1 MAWYSHYLRHLQKL
15 KPRGNVMSKKSANLA
30 VISNNT
36 FESAKAVNLN
46 HYDISSALQTTLDF
60 NKMISIFSHKI
71 ESIIPHS
78 AYVYSNQEFGL
89 EIKNGVFTRH
99 SCSYALKVEEQKLGV
114 LKLMR
119 NHKFDDNEIKL
130 LESLLCCL
138 IYPLK
143 NATLYNQAIRMAYT
157 DPLTQANNRTSFEDS
172 VKREMSLATRNSKSL
187 STIFLDID
195 HFKHINDQYG
205 HDCGDFTL
213 ASVAKVIKENL
224 RGSDMLFRIGG
235 EEFVILLS
243 GTDMHGAELLAER
256 IRNSIEHHTLAFAM
270 ETIKVTVSLG
280 VSSLQ
285 KDDVAETFIKRADAA
300 MYKAKNTGRNRVV
313 LSA

>member
-1 MAWYSHYLRHLQKL
+1 
-15 KPRGNVMSKKSANLA
+15 MSKKSASLA

-36 FESAKAVNLN
+36 FESTKTVNLN

-60 NKMISIFSHKI
+60 NKLISIFSSKI
-71 ESIIPHS
+71 ENMVPHS
-78 AYVYSNQEFGL
+78 AFIYTNAEFGL

-99 SCSYALKVEEQKLGV
+99 SCSYALKVEEQKLGT

-119 NHKFDDNEIKL
+119 NHKFDDSEIKL
-130 LESLLCCL
+130 LETLLCCL

-143 NATLYNQAIRMAYT
+143 NATSYHQAIKMAYT
-157 DPLTQANNRTSFEDS
+157 DPLTQANNRASFDDS
-172 VKREMSLATRNSKSL
+172 VKREMSLADRHAKNL
-187 STIFLDID
+187 SMIFLDID

-213 ASVAKVIKENL
+213 ASVAKRIKENL

-243 GTDMHGAELLAER
+243 GTDISGAELLAER
-256 IRNSIEHHTLAFAM
+256 IRTSIERHSLVFDM
-270 ETIKVTVSLG
+270 EIIKVTVSMG
-280 VSSLQ
+280 VSSLL
-285 KDDVAETFIKRADAA
+285 KDDTANAFIKRADGA
-300 MYKAKNTGRNRVV
+300 MYKAKHSGRNRVV
-313 LSA
+313 VA